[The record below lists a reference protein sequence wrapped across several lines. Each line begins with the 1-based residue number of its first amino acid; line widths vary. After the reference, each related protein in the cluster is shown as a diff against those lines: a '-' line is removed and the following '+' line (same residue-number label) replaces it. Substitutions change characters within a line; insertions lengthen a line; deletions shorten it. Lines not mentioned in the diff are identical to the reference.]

1 RPGEARGGLF
11 AEVAQL
17 DGFMKNLARQA
28 ETMMS
33 RNLSPVVLCPSPVR
47 RSLRALL
54 HRSMPYVAVLG
65 LNEIPATTPVRSFAA
80 IQVT

>member
-1 RPGEARGGLF
+1 FKGGLF
-11 AEVAQL
+11 NEVGQL
-17 DGFMKNLARQA
+17 DGFMKNLGRQA
-28 ETMMS
+28 ESMMG

-65 LNEIPATTPVRSFAA
+65 LNEIPPTTSVRSFAA
-80 IQVT
+80 IQAN